1 MKKSRKKKPHR
12 YCIFCKQHT
21 SYLRRHIKLVHKNH
35 PEIVATMALPK
46 KGAISSFSE
55 IQTTRDN
62 LLEVKKAEPQYER
75 ERSAKIWKEISY
87 CSHCLIFMSRRF
99 LV

>member
-1 MKKSRKKKPHR
+1 MKKSKKKKPHR

-46 KGAISSFSE
+46 KEQYLAFQKFRRQGIYAI
-55 IQTTRDN
+55 N
-62 LLEVKKAEPQYER
+62 LLEVKKLNHNTKGR
-75 ERSAKIWKEISY
+75 EVLRYGKK
-87 CSHCLIFMSRRF
+87 
-99 LV
+99 